1 MRQSNPQPNC
11 YARQTMTV
19 TNNLRPT
26 TFPPVQRERPSPTP
40 DSTAK
45 PAETLP
51 GEPAETLPGEPA
63 APVSPG
69 GLVGKHVNTTA

>member
-1 MRQSNPQPNC
+1 
-11 YARQTMTV
+11 MTV

-26 TFPPVQRERPSPTP
+26 TFQPVQRERPASTP

-45 PAETLP
+45 PESLP
-51 GEPAETLPGEPA
+51 SEPA

-69 GLVGKHVNTTA
+69 GLVGNHVNTTA

>member
-1 MRQSNPQPNC
+1 
-11 YARQTMTV
+11 MTV

-51 GEPAETLPGEPA
+51 GEPA

-69 GLVGKHVNTTA
+69 GLVGNHVNTTA